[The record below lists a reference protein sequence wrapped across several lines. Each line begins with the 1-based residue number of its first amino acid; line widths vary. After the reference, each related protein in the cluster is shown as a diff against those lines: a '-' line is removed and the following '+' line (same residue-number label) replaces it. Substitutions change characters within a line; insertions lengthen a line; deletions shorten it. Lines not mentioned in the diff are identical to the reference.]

1 MLVEGKLIECKRT
14 VKELKGRKTDEK
26 LFISLAEVK
35 LSKDKLAELKE
46 VYKDS
51 GDKFT
56 PEWVKNFDGYVNIST
71 KFELPMVSPDGHK
84 FDSIED
90 YMSDGNAVIGAT
102 VKLSL
107 NLKEG
112 AVYPKAIV
120 MLTEG
125 TPYNPFEE
133 FGELP
138 FK

>member
-14 VKELKGRKTDEK
+14 IKELKGRKTDEK

-35 LSKDKLAELKE
+35 LSKDKIAELKE

-90 YMSDGNAVIGAT
+90 YMTDGNAVIGAT

-125 TPYNPFEE
+125 TPYDPFEE

>member
-35 LSKDKLAELKE
+35 LSKDKLAELKK

-71 KFELPMVSPDGHK
+71 KFELPMASPDGHK

-90 YMSDGNAVIGAT
+90 YMTDGNAVIGAT
-102 VKLSL
+102 VMLSI

-133 FGELP
+133 FDELP

>member
-90 YMSDGNAVIGAT
+90 YIADGNAVIGAT

-125 TPYNPFEE
+125 TPYDPFEE

>member
-125 TPYNPFEE
+125 TPYDPFEE

>member
-14 VKELKGRKTDEK
+14 QKELKGRKTDEK

-125 TPYNPFEE
+125 TPYDPFEE

>member
-14 VKELKGRKTDEK
+14 TKELKGRKTDEK

-90 YMSDGNAVIGAT
+90 YMTDGNAVIGAT

-125 TPYNPFEE
+125 TPYDPFEE